1 MKFWSPFAQCK
12 VDRRRL
18 QRLANMQFW
27 MRSAFV
33 AAMMAYGLSAGSI
46 TYASSTVGTNGSGE
60 TVYRYVFDLSDVP
73 LQLNQELNIH
83 FPAAEFGSLLNGV
96 APARDFDL
104 LLFQP
109 NAPFGADGA
118 YSLLALVNQPAMT
131 GLFRVDFTLIRNVF
145 PSALVF
151 AVNQFDANGEF
162 LNTVTP
168 GLTGTP
174 EPSTWVLGTSGL
186 IFAALIKGIQQRR

>member
-1 MKFWSPFAQCK
+1 
-12 VDRRRL
+12 
-18 QRLANMQFW
+18 
-27 MRSAFV
+27 
-33 AAMMAYGLSAGSI
+33 MMAYGVSAASI
-46 TYASSTVGTNGSGE
+46 TYSSSTVGTNGSGE
-60 TVYRYVFDLSDVP
+60 TVYRYVFDLSNVS
-73 LQLNQELNIH
+73 LELNQELNIH
-83 FPAAEFGSLLNGV
+83 FPAAEFGSLLNGG
-96 APARDFDL
+96 APGGNFDL

-131 GLFRVDFTLIRNVF
+131 GLFRVDFTLVRNVL

-151 AVNQFDANGEF
+151 AVNQFDVNGEF

-174 EPSTWVLGTSGL
+174 EPGTWVLGISGL
-186 IFAALIKGIQQRR
+186 IFAALIKVIQQRR